1 VDHPPARLNFGKTA
15 VARMAAAAFVQPHEL
30 IERRTGKIV
39 LDAKH
44 I

>member
-1 VDHPPARLNFGKTA
+1 
-15 VARMAAAAFVQPHEL
+15 MAAAAFVQPHEL
-30 IERRTGKIV
+30 IERGTGKIV